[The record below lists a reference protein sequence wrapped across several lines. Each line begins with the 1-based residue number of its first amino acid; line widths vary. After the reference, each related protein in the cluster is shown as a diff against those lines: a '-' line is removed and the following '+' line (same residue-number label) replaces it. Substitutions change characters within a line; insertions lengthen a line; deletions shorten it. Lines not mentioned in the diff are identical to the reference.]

1 MMKWRGSWDRLLR
14 HAAEGR
20 GDKFWTAEKN
30 IPLGSSNLKKLKM
43 YGLVPIYT
51 GKMDKEGSS
60 AVFVLI
66 GGGGVGVEQ
75 NLVSKLTIVVGLD
88 VAA

>member
-1 MMKWRGSWDRLLR
+1 MQLKG
-14 HAAEGR
+14 EGTNSELQ
-20 GDKFWTAEKN
+20 KKIKN